1 MMKAVLE
8 KQPNE
13 LATVMDTLYLHD
25 KNGKPIGSGRKIQ
38 DITNLCVDIFQTR
51 DLRSSIYIEI
61 PSKFKNANC
70 GLVNIQKQW
79 PTLI

>member
-1 MMKAVLE
+1 MKAVLE

-38 DITNLCVDIFQTR
+38 DITNLCVDIPDSR
-51 DLRSSIYIEI
+51 
-61 PSKFKNANC
+61 FKKLN
-70 GLVNIQKQW
+70 LY
-79 PTLI
+79 